1 MPQKNS
7 AGKTVLVIGIGAG
20 NPEFLTIQAVEAL
33 NRADAFFVLD
43 KGSEKSDLVDF
54 RKQVCERYVRD
65 RTYRWV
71 EADNPERGASDPNY
85 KKDVKSWRDKRGG
98 IFRRLIDEELAPG
111 ECGAFLVWGDPCLY
125 DGTLRI
131 LEDLRAD
138 GGAPFDYEVIPGISS
153 MQALAA
159 SHRIALN
166 RIGEAIQITTGR
178 NLADGLPGEAEN
190 VVVYLDNEMDL
201 GHLPDDLEIFWGGYL
216 GTEDEVTV
224 SGRLGD
230 RLEDIVRIRNAGKA
244 EKGWIMDTY
253 LLRKPKPGEER

>member
-1 MPQKNS
+1 MTPEKP
-7 AGKTVLVIGIGAG
+7 AEKKVLVIGIGAG
-20 NPEFLTIQAVEAL
+20 NPEFLTIQAIEAL

-43 KGSEKSDLVDF
+43 KGRGKSDLVDF
-54 RKQVCERYVRD
+54 RKQVCERYVKD
-65 RTYRWV
+65 HPYRWV
-71 EADNPERGASDPNY
+71 EADNPERGTSDPSY
-85 KKDVKSWRDKRGG
+85 QKDVKSWRDKRGE
-98 IFRRLIDEELAPG
+98 IFSRLINEELNPG

-131 LEDLRAD
+131 LEDLLAQ
-138 GGAPFDYEVIPGISS
+138 GKASFDWEVIPGISS

-166 RIGEAIQITTGR
+166 RIGEAVQVTTGR
-178 NLADGLPGEAEN
+178 KVAGGMPEEADN

-201 GHLPDDLEIFWGGYL
+201 GHLPDDLEIFWGAYL
-216 GTEDEVTV
+216 GTGDEVTA

-230 RLEDIVRIRNAGKA
+230 RLEEIVRTRNARKA